1 MAASLLFDF
10 HTKIITVPIEDT
22 SLDLQFLIDE
32 IRTAEHNLAPGM
44 NYDKIADAYGKQDL
58 GGGLK
63 VGITVVLLDGWRV
76 AFAARPGPTTVSVS
90 ITGGNFVGEAG
101 ANPIA
106 PTNFTQ
112 VTISQSTSATLVS
125 SQADTNLVYLVET
138 LRSMHP
144 AFGNVF
150 YWDPDNG
157 SDANAGTSPSTATKT
172 FAAAQTLASSGH
184 SDVIFCR
191 PTGSTGTSVSTEQIN
206 ITKSNLRLRGPG
218 INMQLIPTDT
228 TTATVRISASNIEIS
243 GLYISTAPTGTR
255 NALEISGDNVLVR
268 DCWIENARGSG
279 IYLTSTARSR
289 ILTSI
294 IENSGLSGTG
304 NGIEISNDTT
314 QTLVSR
320 TLISGNQNG
329 VSLTGAGIE
338 DNVIENC
345 IIYNNTTYGVTVGS
359 GVTRTMVRGQ
369 NTIVNNGTN
378 TIDAGISTYIESQA
392 GGASA
397 SEIADA
403 VWDEVISGH
412 NTSGT
417 TGRSLK
423 DAKLK
428 ATLASIK

>member
-1 MAASLLFDF
+1 MPSPLLFDF
-10 HTKIITVPIEDT
+10 YEKIITVPIADN
-22 SLDLQFLIDE
+22 SLDLQYLIDE

-44 NYDKIADAYGKQDL
+44 AYDRIADAYGKQDL

-76 AFAARPGPTTVSVS
+76 AFAERPGPTTVSVS

-106 PTNFTQ
+106 PTNYTQ

-157 SDANAGTSPSTATKT
+157 SDSNTGTSPTAATKT
-172 FAAAQTLASSGH
+172 FAAAQTLASSGN

-191 PTGSTGTSVSTEQIN
+191 PTGTSGASTSTEVIS

-218 INMQLIPTDT
+218 INMQMIPTDT
-228 TTATVRISASNIEIS
+228 TTATIRIMANNVELS
-243 GLYISTAPTGTR
+243 GFYISTAATGTR

-268 DCWIENARGSG
+268 DCWINNARGHG
-279 IYLTSTARSR
+279 IYTTSSARSR
-289 ILTSI
+289 ILTTV
-294 IENSGLSGTG
+294 IENSGQSGTG
-304 NGIEISNDTT
+304 NGIFMDTDTT
-314 QTLVSR
+314 QALVSR
-320 TLISGNQNG
+320 CIISENKNG
-329 VSLTGAGIE
+329 VSLSGSNVE
-338 DNVIENC
+338 NNVIENSL
-345 IIYNNTTYGVTVGS
+345 IFNNTTYGITVGS
-359 GVTRTMVRGQ
+359 GVAQTMVRGQ

-378 TIDAGISTYIESQA
+378 TNDSGTNTYIESQA

-412 NTSGT
+412 ATSGSA
-417 TGRSLK
+417 GRVLK